1 MDVAAVAAGL
11 GECETHRVFLGQE
24 DTAGEAVTVACGPV
38 TVRIVL
44 DVEVVGW
51 VDTSWDKVAHLGNA
65 VVSETPIDKA
75 LLLLKFETA
84 QSGR

>member
-1 MDVAAVAAGL
+1 MDVAAIATSL
-11 GECETHRVFLGQE
+11 GERKAHCVFAGE
-24 DTAGEAVTVACGPV
+24 ERTAGEAVTVASRPV

-44 DVEVVGW
+44 YVEVVGW

-75 LLLLKFETA
+75 LTL
-84 QSGR
+84 